1 VFGIVRDGGLGDA
14 ELGKV
19 VSQDELILYRAEWK
33 RNGKRVVFASGCFDL
48 LHPGHV
54 RLLEQA
60 CTLADILVV
69 GVLSDRAVRE
79 IFADTA
85 AAKQNLARPITP
97 AEERME
103 IIAALAAVGYV
114 VEFDAATARD
124 LLERLQPDV
133 LVEGGS
139 DADPAFMD
147 RSKVAA
153 AGPRIVNIP
162 LEPGFSTSRL
172 IDRITKLNA

>member
-1 VFGIVRDGGLGDA
+1 MLRGDEPGDA

-33 RNGKRVVFASGCFDL
+33 RNGERVVLASGCFDL

-60 CTLADILVV
+60 RALADVLVV
-69 GVLSDRAVRE
+69 GVQSDREARAA
-79 IFADTA
+79 FASGA
-85 AAKQNLARPITP
+85 ATNKNLARPITP
-97 AEERME
+97 VAERME
-103 IIAALAAVGYV
+103 ILAALAAVGYV
-114 VEFDAATARD
+114 FEFDAATARD
-124 LLERLQPDV
+124 LIDRLQPEV
-133 LVEGGS
+133 VVEGGG
-139 DADPAFMD
+139 DTDPAFTD

-153 AGPRIVNIP
+153 AGPRIVHIP

-172 IDRITKLNA
+172 IDRITKLTA